1 MLCKIIS
8 LCQVPPISPIESQ
21 TSTLFKYKTLYIME
35 HQTTKPERIQKLLQI
50 IPRNCQNKL

>member
-8 LCQVPPISPIESQ
+8 LFQVPISPIESQ
-21 TSTLFKYKTLYIME
+21 TSTLFEYKTLYVME

-50 IPRNCQNKL
+50 IPRNCLNKL